1 MSFQCVEIED
11 YSLEEMK
18 KIYFSGLSE
27 QYDFYMIFK
36 ITLAKPKSSQNKLI
50 LNKNENDIK

>member
-18 KIYFSGLSE
+18 KIYFSFQVCQNS
-27 QYDFYMIFK
+27 MIF
-36 ITLAKPKSSQNKLI
+36 I
-50 LNKNENDIK
+50 